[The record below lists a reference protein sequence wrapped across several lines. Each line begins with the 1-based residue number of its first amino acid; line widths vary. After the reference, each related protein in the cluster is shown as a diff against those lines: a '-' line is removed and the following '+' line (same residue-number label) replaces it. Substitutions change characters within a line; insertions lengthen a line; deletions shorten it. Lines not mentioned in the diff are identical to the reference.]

1 MMRPGRFDRRC
12 GRRAATPAHRR
23 RSPSRRFTDS
33 PIHRC
38 IDASIDRP
46 AD

>member
-33 PIHRC
+33 PIHRFTDSP
-38 IDASIDRP
+38 IH
-46 AD
+46 

>member
-33 PIHRC
+33 LIHRFTDSL
-38 IDASIDRP
+38 IH
-46 AD
+46 